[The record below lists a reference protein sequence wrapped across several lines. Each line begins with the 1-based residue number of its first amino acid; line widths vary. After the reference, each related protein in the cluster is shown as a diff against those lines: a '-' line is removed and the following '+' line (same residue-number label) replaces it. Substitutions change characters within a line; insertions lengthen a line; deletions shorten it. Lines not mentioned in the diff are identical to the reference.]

1 MVQLFLKNS
10 LSIVLRDLR
19 YHIKLFSSPRKEF
32 YTFIK
37 ATTGF
42 SPLKL
47 RLYDLAFIHR
57 SASSADIMG
66 QPLNNERLE
75 YLGDA
80 VLGTIV
86 AEYLYNRFPRKDEGF
101 LTQMRSRIVNRSFLT
116 QLTFKLGLNRFIN
129 SNTNSVNDSSHIY
142 GDVFEA
148 FVGAIYLDIG
158 YQGAKKFVLKKVLS
172 RHVDIEQLE
181 RSDTNFKSQL
191 IEWGQKNKREVTF
204 ETHENR
210 DTGQRSL
217 PFVSVIKIDGTT
229 VGKGEGYSKK
239 EAQQNS
245 ASKAL
250 AHINSTTSN

>member
-1 MVQLFLKNS
+1 M
-10 LSIVLRDLR
+10 LRDLR
-19 YHIKLFSSPRKEF
+19 YQIKLFSSPRKEF
-32 YTFIK
+32 YAFLK

-42 SPLKL
+42 SPIKL

-57 SASSADIMG
+57 SASSPDLLG
-66 QPLNNERLE
+66 QPINNERLE

-80 VLGTIV
+80 VLGAIV

-148 FVGAIYLDIG
+148 FIGALYLDTG
-158 YQGAKKFVLKKVLS
+158 YQGAKQFVIKKVLNV
-172 RHVDIEQLE
+172 HVDIEQLE
-181 RSDTNFKSQL
+181 RSDNNYKSQL
-191 IEWGQKNKREVTF
+191 IEWGQKNKRVVDFDTR
-204 ETHENR
+204 ENR
-210 DTGQRSL
+210 ETGHNNL
-217 PFVSVIKIDGTT
+217 PFISIIRIDGQI

-245 ASKAL
+245 ACKAL
-250 AHINSTTSN
+250 GNPEIGDCV

>member
-1 MVQLFLKNS
+1 M
-10 LSIVLRDLR
+10 LRDLR
-19 YHIKLFSSPRKEF
+19 YQIKLFSSPRKEF
-32 YTFIK
+32 YTFLK

-42 SPLKL
+42 SPIKL

-57 SASSADIMG
+57 SASSPDLLG
-66 QPLNNERLE
+66 QPINNERLE

-80 VLGTIV
+80 VLGAIV

-129 SNTNSVNDSSHIY
+129 SNTNSVNDSSHIF

-148 FVGAIYLDIG
+148 FIGALYLDTG
-158 YQGAKKFVLKKVLS
+158 YKGAKQFVIKKVLNV
-172 RHVDIEQLE
+172 HVDIEQLE
-181 RSDTNFKSQL
+181 RSDNNYKSQL
-191 IEWGQKNKREVTF
+191 IEWGQKNKRVVDFDTR
-204 ETHENR
+204 ENR
-210 DTGQRSL
+210 ETGHNNL
-217 PFVSVIKIDGTT
+217 PFISIIRIDGQI

-245 ASKAL
+245 ACKAL
-250 AHINSTTSN
+250 GNPEIGDCV